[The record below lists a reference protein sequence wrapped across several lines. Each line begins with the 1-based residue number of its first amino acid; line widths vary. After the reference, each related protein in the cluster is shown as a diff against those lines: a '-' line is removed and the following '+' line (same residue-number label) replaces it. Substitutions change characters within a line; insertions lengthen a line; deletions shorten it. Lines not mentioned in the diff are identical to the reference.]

1 MIFHSR
7 GISESTRLCGLLLP
21 ISAGGFGLL
30 CLVRQSSCPQIHD
43 SFTRRRGGGR
53 AAGMLS
59 ASKGLHLVWQKW
71 GYGNG
76 FQLSVS
82 VQECESIPGWFE
94 DVAQNV
100 VTLDGEVSAM
110 AVRNEGGGGVRVSPP
125 HMGRA
130 VSCQKRRFSSV
141 KNDPSLSRNC
151 ALHQSRSFSSHTLV
165 FDFDFCTCL
174 MWVPQVG
181 GRGVA
186 LVRGWWGSSEF
197 LLWSGLDQ
205 ISFGPNCRYHHLILR
220 LTWEVTRVE
229 RVVFDDLPQ
238 WPQCALAHAMG
249 TQTRS
254 RGGVLHPGMLFFKK
268 GDLQLLH

>member
-1 MIFHSR
+1 MTFHFR

-59 ASKGLHLVWQKW
+59 GINIWCRSEAMEMAS
-71 GYGNG
+71 N
-76 FQLSVS
+76 SVS
-82 VQECESIPGWFE
+82 VQDCKSIPGWFVGRCSKRCDFGRRSVRHGCE
-94 DVAQNV
+94 KRGWRWGQGQS
-100 VTLDGEVSAM
+100 TSHGESGKLPKKEVFF
-110 AVRNEGGGGVRVSPP
+110 
-125 HMGRA
+125 
-130 VSCQKRRFSSV
+130 C
-141 KNDPSLSRNC
+141 KNDPSLCRNC
-151 ALHQSRSFSSHTLV
+151 AQHQPRSFSSHTLV
-165 FDFDFCTCL
+165 FDFGTCL
-174 MWVPQVG
+174 MWVPQAG

-205 ISFGPNCRYHHLILR
+205 ISFGSSCRYHHLILR

-238 WPQCALAHAMG
+238 WPQCALAHVMG
-249 TQTRS
+249 TQRRS
-254 RGGVLHPGMLFFKK
+254 RGGVLHPGMLFIIKK
-268 GDLQLLH
+268 GGSSVALLNRQ

>member
-1 MIFHSR
+1 MWSAPSYFCWWVWLALPRPSIFLSSDSWFFHSKK
-7 GISESTRLCGLLLP
+7 
-21 ISAGGFGLL
+21 
-30 CLVRQSSCPQIHD
+30 
-43 SFTRRRGGGR
+43 RRRESCR
-53 AAGMLS
+53 YALS
-59 ASKGLHLVWQKW
+59 IKGLTSGVAEVRLWKWLPTLCQCARVWEHTWVIW
-71 GYGNG
+71 GRCSKRCDFGRR
-76 FQLSVS
+76 SVRHG
-82 VQECESIPGWFE
+82 CEKRGWRWG
-94 DVAQNV
+94 QGQS
-100 VTLDGEVSAM
+100 TSHGESGKLPKKEVFF
-110 AVRNEGGGGVRVSPP
+110 
-125 HMGRA
+125 
-130 VSCQKRRFSSV
+130 C

-151 ALHQSRSFSSHTLV
+151 ALHQSQSFSSHTLV